1 MSDNWDL
8 LFKLIVI
15 GDTGTGQIHLLS
27 PPPAVLLTALSCHAA
42 DSRKPIIRVGSCQA
56 KAACCTRF

>member
-1 MSDNWDL
+1 MAVQG

-27 PPPAVLLTALSCHAA
+27 PPPAVLLTALDEIFNNWTAGVKVLPSGLA
-42 DSRKPIIRVGSCQA
+42 
-56 KAACCTRF
+56 